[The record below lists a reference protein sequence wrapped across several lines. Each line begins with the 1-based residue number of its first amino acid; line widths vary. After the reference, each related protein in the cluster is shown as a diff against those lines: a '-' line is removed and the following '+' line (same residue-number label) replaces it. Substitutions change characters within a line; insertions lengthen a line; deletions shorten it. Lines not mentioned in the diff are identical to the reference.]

1 MSNLNDIMII
11 FCLVLG
17 DSIEDRFTI
26 NISRTEGKKIGREKI
41 SFEKLNIDHFKKLLC
56 EYYRY
61 TFIANELRLWKV
73 SISTKPEDKDDK
85 LTKLQDVP
93 NVHAGIDIK
102 KQLGGVPLNP
112 DDYIK
117 NIFVEDPPD
126 KHIHIII
133 EKPGKYWF
141 GINTVLLEK
150 LWRKILI
157 FEDILYNFFD

>member
-1 MSNLNDIMII
+1 MSNFNDIMII

-17 DSIEDRFTI
+17 DSIDDRFTI
-26 NISRTEGKKIGREKI
+26 NISRTEGKKIGHEKI
-41 SFEKLNIDHFKKLLC
+41 SSEILNFDHFKKLVC
-56 EYYRY
+56 EYSGY
-61 TFIANELRLWKV
+61 TFKANKLRLWKV

-85 LTKLQDVP
+85 LAKLQKLAQDVQI
-93 NVHAGIDIK
+93 NVHAEIDIK

-117 NIFVEDPPD
+117 DIFAEDPPD

-141 GINTVLLEK
+141 GINTTLLEK
-150 LWRKILI
+150 L
-157 FEDILYNFFD
+157 